1 MFMLLIQTKKIFFFF
16 ITYYKT
22 DGTIVLRKYVD
33 NDHATIGN
41 LNKVTIELTIETIG
55 QVFQKIFFTNK
66 KLL

>member
-1 MFMLLIQTKKIFFFF
+1 MLLIQTKKIFFFF